1 MVIIFRFQISGSKA
15 PTLKRL
21 GQWLQEN
28 PMYDVDPKWADLVK
42 DRAALPP
49 PAHDIKRLSTSST
62 SNTMKTKSR
71 SSNPSPSPSIPTTS
85 QSIPTSLA
93 SSLPF
98 PSLGALPPSLL
109 SGLSGLGN
117 YDPKNNPL
125 LLPFGGMPN
134 LGALSGLGN
143 MNLSNNLFANLAGL
157 GLPSLG
163 GMDPQALADATQA
176 NSQAGQASK
185 SKNRKTSDMSNK
197 NIPTSTANSMASQLP
212 FFFPNPSLLYTPLGL
227 GGLNPFPLP
236 PGSMPSAYE
245 SLFNGGL
252 PTTSTSSS
260 SSSRHKSSTSTSRSS
275 TVTTP
280 ATSRSSHPSHSQ
292 FSDSHLL
299 ESLTRAGRGLPDM
312 SSSRGASRSKADVE
326 SLRNLMSA
334 IPPFAGMGADLTGL
348 SSSKKS
354 REQEMKD
361 ALDQFKSSAELFARI
376 PQYSDEKGKPLTAA
390 DLVERHLKR
399 PAMELP
405 PLDKPSKRIKD
416 MSPIS
421 IPIPP
426 VPHVNKMPPVSQPIE
441 ERLAP
446 PPPSPTPQHTL
457 NKEDNNKTAR
467 RSSTPQPSPTE
478 SASNNTLSNSNE
490 LLPSLE
496 LTKKPPEPPP
506 DEPEPP
512 PVLPPVLEAPSPRPP
527 PSSPTPPP
535 PVLTQE
541 DTHSTEEAIAQN
553 TPSDS
558 KQCADDKEDS
568 GGNKKARKPRSK
580 KSTLPPIIDETVVE
594 RKNLRSSAGRAAA
607 AAAARQARAALQGE
621 DSDNAK

>member
-62 SNTMKTKSR
+62 SNTMKNKSR

-176 NSQAGQASK
+176 NSQAGQVSK

-299 ESLTRAGRGLPDM
+299 ESLTRASRGLPDM

>member
-62 SNTMKTKSR
+62 SNTMKNKSR

-280 ATSRSSHPSHSQ
+280 ATSRSSHPGHSQ

-299 ESLTRAGRGLPDM
+299 ESLTRASRGLPDM

>member
-62 SNTMKTKSR
+62 SNTTKNKSR

-299 ESLTRAGRGLPDM
+299 ESLTRASRGLPDM

>member
-1 MVIIFRFQISGSKA
+1 
-15 PTLKRL
+15 
-21 GQWLQEN
+21 
-28 PMYDVDPKWADLVK
+28 MYDVDPKWADLVK
-42 DRAALPP
+42 DRGVLPP
-49 PAHDIKRLSTSST
+49 PAHDVQKRMSS
-62 SNTMKTKSR
+62 SSSSSMKNKSR
-71 SSNPSPSPSIPTTS
+71 SSNVITSSPSPSIPSVNTS

-143 MNLSNNLFANLAGL
+143 MNMTNMSNNLFANLAGL

-176 NSQAGQASK
+176 SSQGGQGSK
-185 SKNRKTSDMSNK
+185 SKNRKSSSDVSNK

-227 GGLNPFPLP
+227 GGLSPFPLP
-236 PGSMPSAYE
+236 PGSMPNAYE

-252 PTTSTSSS
+252 PTTSSASSS

-280 ATSRSSHPSHSQ
+280 ASSRTSHPSQ
-292 FSDSHLL
+292 FDSHLL
-299 ESLTRAGRGLPDM
+299 ESLTRASRGLPDM
-312 SSSRGASRSKADVE
+312 SRTGSRGKAGDVE

-334 IPPFAGMGADLTGL
+334 IPPFAGMGADLTA
-348 SSSKKS
+348 SSKKS

-361 ALDQFKSSAELFARI
+361 AIDQFKSSAELFARI
-376 PQYSDEKGKPLTAA
+376 PQYSDEKGKPLSAA

-399 PAMELP
+399 PAMEMP
-405 PLDKPSKRIKD
+405 PMDKPSKRIKD

-426 VPHVNKMPPVSQPIE
+426 VPAVSKIPPVSQHVE

-446 PPPSPTPQHTL
+446 PPPPPHHTL
-457 NKEDNNKTAR
+457 SKEDNKTAR
-467 RSSTPQPSPTE
+467 SRTPQPSPTE
-478 SASNNTLSNSNE
+478 STSNSNLSNSNE

-506 DEPEPP
+506 DEAEAP
-512 PVLPPVLEAPSPRPP
+512 PVLPPVLEAPPPRPP

-541 DTHSTEEAIAQN
+541 DAPLPLPPQPTHSTEMAP
-553 TPSDS
+553 PSTEPSEDQTSSSSS
-558 KQCADDKEDS
+558 KLDDKEDS
-568 GGNKKARKPRSK
+568 GGNKKGRKPRSK
-580 KSTLPPIIDETVVE
+580 KSALPPIIDETVVE

-607 AAAARQARAALQGE
+607 AAAARLARAAMQAE
-621 DSDNAK
+621 DSTDNAK

>member
-62 SNTMKTKSR
+62 SNTMKNKSR

-299 ESLTRAGRGLPDM
+299 ESLTRASRGLPDM

-457 NKEDNNKTAR
+457 NKEDNKTAR

>member
-62 SNTMKTKSR
+62 SNTMKNKSR

-260 SSSRHKSSTSTSRSS
+260 SSSRHKSSTSTSRSA

-299 ESLTRAGRGLPDM
+299 ESLTRASRGLPDM

>member
-299 ESLTRAGRGLPDM
+299 ESLTRASRGLPDM

>member
-1 MVIIFRFQISGSKA
+1 
-15 PTLKRL
+15 
-21 GQWLQEN
+21 
-28 PMYDVDPKWADLVK
+28 MYDVDPKWADLVK

-299 ESLTRAGRGLPDM
+299 ESLTRASRGLPDM

-457 NKEDNNKTAR
+457 NKDDNNKTAR
-467 RSSTPQPSPTE
+467 RSSTPQPSTE